1 MDPKHRWQLQATAD
15 AFQLQSNSAPKLL
28 LPSTFF
34 EHFSLAEMPMLGI
47 PSMLIPACFGI
58 EPDLLLFA
66 AQMEILLEMRSR
78 LACHDQRVLINLQ

>member
-1 MDPKHRWQLQATAD
+1 
-15 AFQLQSNSAPKLL
+15 
-28 LPSTFF
+28 
-34 EHFSLAEMPMLGI
+34 MLGI